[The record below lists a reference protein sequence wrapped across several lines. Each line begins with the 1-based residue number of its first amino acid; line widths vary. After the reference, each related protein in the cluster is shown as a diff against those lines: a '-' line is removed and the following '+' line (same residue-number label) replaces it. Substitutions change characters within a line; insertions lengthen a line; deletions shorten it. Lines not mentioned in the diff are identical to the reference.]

1 MSQFTLLKKKR
12 FGPFFWTQFYGAFND
27 NLFKNALLIM
37 FAFSGASHLADEA
50 PMMDAGT
57 LVNLSAGLFILPFF
71 LFSALA
77 GQLADKYEKG
87 YLIRMIKIVEIIIMA
102 LAAIGFIFN
111 LPLVLLALLFL
122 MGTQSAFFGPV
133 KYSILP
139 QHLKE
144 EELVGGNGMVEMG
157 TFLAI
162 LLGTIAGGVLIAV
175 NGGRYVVGGSIIVL
189 AIFGWIKSRGIPAAP
204 AASPNLKIT
213 FNPLTETWKTIS
225 FTRENIVVFRSIL
238 GISWFWFYGATF
250 LAQMPT
256 FTEKVLMGNEH
267 VVTLLLTLFSVG
279 IGAGSLLCEKLSNK
293 RVELGLVPLGAI
305 GLTLFALDLWWVA
318 SHLHPSGLSD
328 FSTFLSQL
336 TSWRILL
343 DLLGI
348 GLFGGFYIVPLY
360 ALIQQRSDEARRS
373 QVIAGNNIINAFFM
387 VTAAGM
393 AIFLLKLG
401 FTIPQLFLC
410 VAIMNALVAIYIF
423 SLVPEFLLR
432 FFIWILVH
440 LYFKI
445 KVTGSEHFPREGRL
459 IGMTKGKSF
468 LDFALLSGIS
478 PRPAR
483 FVMDHKLFNRPLVH
497 YLFKGGRAVPQ
508 YNQDENPELWEKTL
522 DILVQ
527 AIKEEEWIC
536 FLSPDTALLQQ
547 LLHEFRSAE
556 HAMEENIV
564 SYQLTTPKSSD
575 SNGKLPRGFRSEID
589 ILVHKKRLRDLLA
602 DNQPA
607 KDMSPQ

>member
-37 FAFSGASHLADEA
+37 FAFSGASHLADKT

-87 YLIRMIKIVEIIIMA
+87 YLIRLIKIVEIIIMT

-139 QHLKE
+139 QHLKK

-175 NGGRYVVGGSIIVL
+175 NGGRYVVGGSIIIL
-189 AIFGWIKSRGIPAAP
+189 AIFGWIKSRGIPVAP

-256 FTEKVLMGNEH
+256 LTEKVLLGNEH

-279 IGAGSLLCEKLSNK
+279 IGAGSLLCERLSNQ
-293 RVELGLVPLGAI
+293 RVELGLVPFGAI

-318 SHLHPSGLSD
+318 SHLHPSGVSG
-328 FSTFLSQL
+328 FSAFLSQL

-401 FTIPQLFLC
+401 LTIPQLFLC

-445 KVTGSEHFPREGRL
+445 NVTGSKHFPQEGRL
-459 IGMTKGKSF
+459 IGMTEGKSF

-478 PRPAR
+478 PRPTR
-483 FVMDHKLFNRPLVH
+483 FIMDHKLFNRPMVH

-508 YNQDENPELWEKTL
+508 YDHQENPELWKKTL

-527 AIKEEEWIC
+527 AMKEEEWIC
-536 FLSPDTALLQQ
+536 FLSPETKLLRD
-547 LLHEFRSAE
+547 LLHELRIDDN
-556 HAMEENIV
+556 AMTETLV
-564 SYQLTTPKSSD
+564 SYQLKTKSPALPS
-575 SNGKLPRGFRSEID
+575 GKLPRRFRSEID

-602 DNQPA
+602 DNKPSNN
-607 KDMSPQ
+607 MGPQ